1 MEVWPWAD
9 KVTRGESVWSV
20 GKGRGGTGGWVSIEE
35 DRWEVSWEETSM
47 KLEPRHREEGEAA
60 VSTG

>member
-1 MEVWPWAD
+1 M
-9 KVTRGESVWSV
+9 WSV
-20 GKGRGGTGGWVSIEE
+20 GKGRWGTGGWVSIEE

>member
-1 MEVWPWAD
+1 M
-9 KVTRGESVWSV
+9 WSV
-20 GKGRGGTGGWVSIEE
+20 GKGRGRTGGWVSIEK
-35 DRWEVSWEETSM
+35 DRWEVSLEKTPM

>member
-1 MEVWPWAD
+1 M
-9 KVTRGESVWSV
+9 WSV
-20 GKGRGGTGGWVSIEE
+20 GKGRAVLEVGFPSERIDGRFPGGTG
-35 DRWEVSWEETSM
+35 M